1 MNGREEKTSPLRLA
15 WDAAMAFRADV
26 VYILKDFC
34 CPVIAVVLF
43 PDMEQATAI
52 VAGAQRSSVH
62 RPMSHGQP
70 DGPPR

>member
-15 WDAAMAFRADV
+15 WDLDMPFRADV
-26 VYILKDFC
+26 VDTLGDTC

-52 VAGAQRSSVH
+52 VAGAQRSYVQVLWGTDNL
-62 RPMSHGQP
+62 M
-70 DGPPR
+70 D